1 MDWLRSLSSSANSP
15 TSRPLLTTHQLSRSS
30 TASTSTSP
38 ATSPATSPTTSKPAF
53 SASSFATVILPSLAR
68 HSFRTCIHFI
78 IPSFL
83 QPSPPIAPLLPSN
96 HVQVTSQR
104 PGPRALSPTAYLD
117 GLRGTAA
124 FLVFIY
130 HFVYAY
136 FPSLEYGFLHAPTDT
151 NLLQLPIIRLFMCGA
166 AMVSIFFVISGY
178 VLSYKALSQI
188 RRGDHAALLSTL
200 CSSTFRRAIRL
211 FLPTLT
217 SVLLVAVMI
226 QCGAFTW
233 QVKHARMG
241 KEIPGWREQDPPI
254 IAGAWRQLHDAFW
267 AWARMSNPFI
277 WKEYFIT
284 YDLHLWTIPVEFRCS
299 ILIFV
304 CLLALAKA
312 KSWVRMGVLSV
323 SAVACLVY
331 LDRWDVSLFFSG
343 AVLAELTLVRA
354 EKNKHASEEV
364 EDEKAGSITKT
375 DRRDLYMFP
384 ILMLGLYIASQPSH
398 EPGTTPG
405 YRTMTAYTPASV
417 SEKGRFWPSVAAVLI
432 VYALSSST
440 GRYLQRPFTTAFA
453 QYLGKISYALYLV
466 HGPICR
472 SLGFYSVVKLWG
484 YTGRE
489 TVGGYVAGVLGGGA
503 LVLVTVFWVSDMFW
517 RAVDVGCVRLARW
530 VEEICSVSKTEAR

>member
-1 MDWLRSLSSSANSP
+1 MDWLRSSPSSDNSP
-15 TSRPLLTTHQLSRSS
+15 TSRPLLTTHHLSRSS
-30 TASTSTSP
+30 TASTSSSTLSSP
-38 ATSPATSPTTSKPAF
+38 ITASKPAF
-53 SASSFATVILPSLAR
+53 SASSFATNILPSLAR
-68 HSFRTCIHFI
+68 HSLRTCIHFI

-96 HVQVTSQR
+96 HAHTATSTSASPR
-104 PGPRALSPTAYLD
+104 PVRKLSPTAYLD

-130 HFVYAY
+130 HFAYAY
-136 FPSLEYGFLHAPTDT
+136 FPSLEYGYLHAPTDT

-166 AMVSIFFVISGY
+166 SMVSIFFVISGY

-188 RRGDHAALLSTL
+188 RRGEHAALLSTL
-200 CSSTFRRAIRL
+200 SSSTFRRAIRL
-211 FLPTLT
+211 FLPTLI
-217 SVLLVAVMI
+217 SVLSVAVMI

-233 QVKHARMG
+233 QVKHARG
-241 KEIPGWREQDPPI
+241 NKEILGWREQDPPI
-254 IAGAWRQLHDAFW
+254 IAGVWRQLRDAFW
-267 AWARMSNPFI
+267 AWARMSDPFI

-312 KSWVRMGVLSV
+312 RSWVRMGALGV
-323 SAVACLVY
+323 SAVVCLVY

-343 AVLAELTLVRA
+343 AVLAEVTLVRA
-354 EKNKHASEEV
+354 EKNRVNEA
-364 EDEKAGSITKT
+364 EDEKAGYTNKVN
-375 DRRDLYMFP
+375 RRDLYMFP
-384 ILMLGLYIASQPSH
+384 VLILGLFIASQPSH

-405 YRTMTAYTPASV
+405 YRTITAWTPASV

-432 VYALSSST
+432 VYSLSSAT

-466 HGPICR
+466 HGPVCR
-472 SLGFYSVVKLWG
+472 SLGFYSVVTLWQ

-489 TVGGYVAGVLGGGA
+489 TVGGYVTGVLGGGA

-517 RAVDVGCVRLARW
+517 RAVDIGCVRLARW
-530 VEEICSVSKTEAR
+530 VEEICSVGRT

>member
-1 MDWLRSLSSSANSP
+1 MDWLRSSLSNADSP
-15 TSRPLLTTHQLSRSS
+15 TSRPLLATHHRSPTS
-30 TASTSTSP
+30 SSSSASTSP
-38 ATSPATSPTTSKPAF
+38 ISPTTASKPSI
-53 SASSFATVILPSLAR
+53 SASSLTTVILPSLAR
-68 HSFRTCIHFI
+68 HSLRTCIHFI

-83 QPSPPIAPLLPSN
+83 QPSAPIAPLLPSC
-96 HVQVTSQR
+96 HTHTTSPR
-104 PGPRALSPTAYLD
+104 PSPRTLSPTAYLD

-136 FPSLEYGFLHAPTDT
+136 FPSLEYGFLHAPSDT
-151 NLLQLPIIRLFMCGA
+151 NILQLPIVRLFMCGA
-166 AMVSIFFVISGY
+166 SMVSIFFVISGY
-178 VLSYKALSQI
+178 VLSYKAVSQI

-200 CSSTFRRAIRL
+200 SSSAFRRAIRL

-217 SVLLVAVMI
+217 SVLCVAVMI

-241 KEIPGWREQDPPI
+241 KELPGWREQDPPI
-254 IAGAWRQLHDAFW
+254 IAGVWRQLRDAFW

-299 ILIFV
+299 ILVFIS
-304 CLLALAKA
+304 LLALAKA
-312 KSWVRMGVLSV
+312 RAWVRMGVLGV
-323 SAVACLVY
+323 SAVTCLVY
-331 LDRWDVSLFFSG
+331 LDRWDVSLFLSG
-343 AVLAELTLVRA
+343 TVLAELTLARA
-354 EKNKHASEEV
+354 ERNKQNSNEV
-364 EDEKAGSITKT
+364 DDEKAAATQRT

-384 ILMLGLYIASQPSH
+384 VFLLGLYIASQPSH

-432 VYALSSST
+432 VYSLSSST

-466 HGPICR
+466 HGPVCR
-472 SLGFYSVVKLWG
+472 SLGFYSVVKLWE

-489 TVGGYVAGVLGGGA
+489 TTGGYVAGVLGGGA
-503 LVLVTVFWVSDMFW
+503 LVVVTVFWVSDMFW
-517 RAVDVGCVRLARW
+517 RAVDIGCVRLARW
-530 VEEICSVSKTEAR
+530 VEDICSVRKVEAPR